1 MLWWPFQGIIF
12 SLNYGLRDHRI
23 WHGYN
28 YTVRRSM
35 WYIPSKVV
43 FLRPI
48 LSNKL
53 SNSVF
58 WRFKSKLHLLAG
70 SWYKPSACKFCPV
83 LSCHPKCEK
92 PRYERNKFTSI
103 KISRT
108 VCLIFQ
114 NCNFIVSWYYSATNT
129 KIEIMEEMEIFY
141 F

>member
-1 MLWWPFQGIIF
+1 MSDLRWTLPEALVFWLVMCII
-12 SLNYGLRDHRI
+12 HI
-23 WHGYN
+23 IKQ
-28 YTVRRSM
+28 YTVTRSM

-48 LSNKL
+48 VPNKL

-114 NCNFIVSWYYSATNT
+114 NYNFIVSWYYSATNT